1 MPDRKRRSVLGIV
14 FLTVFLDMVG
24 FSIIFPL
31 FPGMLEHYLALEG
44 EGSLIAGLQQALSGL
59 ADSDWAV
66 VTLFGGVLGSLYSL
80 LQFLFAPVWGAL
92 SDRHG
97 RRPVLLITLTG
108 TTLSYLVWIM
118 AGNFA
123 LLIVARLVGGIMA
136 GNLSTASAAIA
147 DTHSGSERAKGMG
160 MMGAGIGLG
169 FVIGPAIG
177 GLLARWS
184 GGLDWA
190 AHSSFGLNPF
200 SGCAAVALGLS
211 LLNLVWAARRFPETL
226 PPEKRGVSEVRA
238 SARHPFRTLTT
249 IDRPGVR
256 ATSVAYFVYFA
267 AFGAMEFTL
276 VFLAHERLGFDERD
290 NALMF
295 VFIGLTIAVV
305 QGGLVRRLAPRHGE
319 RRLAALGM
327 ALTVP
332 GFVLV
337 GSAECVPMLYGGLAC
352 LAVGSAFVMPCMS
365 ALVSRYSPAE
375 RQGLAMGVF
384 RSLGSLARA
393 IGPIAGGLLY
403 WKLGGYGPYYV
414 GAAVAVIPLWMALRL
429 PAPPEDPP
437 GDLPEVKAPK
447 VKADGI

>member
-1 MPDRKRRSVLGIV
+1 MSSSERRPVLGIV

-24 FSIIFPL
+24 FSVIFPL
-31 FPGMLEHYLALEG
+31 FPRVLEHYLELEG

-66 VTLFGGVLGSLYSL
+66 VTLFGGILGSLYSL
-80 LQFLFAPVWGAL
+80 LQFLFAPVWGSL

-97 RRPVLLITLTG
+97 RRPVLLITLAG
-108 TTLSYLVWIM
+108 TTLSYVIWIVSGSFM
-118 AGNFA
+118 
-123 LLIVARLVGGIMA
+123 LLIVARLVGGVMA

-147 DTHSGSERAKGMG
+147 DTHSGRERAKGMG
-160 MMGAGIGLG
+160 VMGAGIGLG
-169 FVIGPAIG
+169 FVVGPAIG
-177 GLLARWS
+177 GLLAQWS
-184 GGLDWA
+184 YDLDWA
-190 AHSSFGLNPF
+190 AHASLGLNPF
-200 SGCAAVALGLS
+200 SGCAAVALVLS
-211 LLNLVWAARRFPETL
+211 LFNLVWAARRFPETL

-238 SARHPFRTLTT
+238 SARHPFRALST

-256 ATSVAYFVYFA
+256 STSLAYFLYFA

-276 VFLAHERLGFDERD
+276 VFLARERFDFSERD
-290 NALMF
+290 NAMMF
-295 VFIGLTIAVV
+295 VFVGLTIALV
-305 QGGLVRRLAPRHGE
+305 QGGMVRRMAPKYGE
-319 RRLAALGM
+319 RRVAAIGM

-337 GSAECVPMLYGGLAC
+337 GAAGSVGLLYAGLAF
-352 LAVGSAFVMPCMS
+352 LAVGSAFVMPCLS

-375 RQGLAMGVF
+375 RQGLALGIF

-403 WKLGGYGPYYV
+403 WKLGGVGPYYV
-414 GAAVAVIPLWMALRL
+414 GAAVALIPLFMALKL

-437 GDLPEVKAPK
+437 EVKAE
-447 VKADGI
+447 AG